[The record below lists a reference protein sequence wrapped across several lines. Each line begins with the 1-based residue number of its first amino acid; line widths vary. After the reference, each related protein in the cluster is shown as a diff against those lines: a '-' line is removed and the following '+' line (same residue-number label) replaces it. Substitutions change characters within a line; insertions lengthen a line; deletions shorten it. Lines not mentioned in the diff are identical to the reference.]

1 MLYKKLMITPERI
14 RFIKL
19 GEKGRWEKSC
29 IENEGTIRL
38 DYKSPHHKNCMAGNW
53 DPVLDFWLAY
63 RKGDRGTATRDLKQ
77 IRDFYEL
84 PENALWITFYLR
96 KLYWC
101 FAKKKVVETK
111 DGSRIRVTT
120 NGWSCEDVNGKQL
133 TIENIDGR
141 VTKVQGF
148 RGTICAVDM
157 PEYLIRKINGV
168 EQPEVKLAKNR
179 LASLQHSV
187 ENLIQGLWWKDFELL
202 VDLIFAQ
209 SGWQRISV
217 LGQTDKDIDL
227 DVFSPVNNRR
237 AFIQVKSNASRE
249 VLKQSIARFRE
260 MKQFDEMFF
269 VVHTFDPELANH
281 KNERVQVLGLKKL
294 AELVI
299 SAGLVNWLIT
309 KRS

>member
-1 MLYKKLMITPERI
+1 MAFIKPETI

-29 IENEGTIRL
+29 IEDESSIRL
-38 DYKSPHHKNCMAGNW
+38 GYVSPYHENSLMGDW
-53 DPVLDFWLAY
+53 EPVYAFWLDY
-63 RKGDRGTATRDLKQ
+63 RKGDKGAATRDLIQ
-77 IRDFYEL
+77 IRDFYDLSEA
-84 PENALWITFYLR
+84 ALWITFYKR

-101 FAKKKVVETK
+101 FAEKQVRQEE
-111 DGSRIRVTT
+111 DGSRTRKAI
-120 NGWSCEDVNGKQL
+120 NGWSCKDLNGSTL
-133 TIENIDGR
+133 TIENLDGR

-148 RGTICAVDM
+148 RGTICGVDL
-157 PEYLIRKINGV
+157 PEYLKRKINGQ
-168 EQPEVKLAKNR
+168 EQPDVKAAKDN
-179 LASLQHSV
+179 LASLRQSI

-227 DVFSPVNNRR
+227 DVFSPVTNKR
-237 AFIQVKSNASRE
+237 AFIQVKSHASHE
-249 VLKQSIARFRE
+249 VFNNSVARFRE
-260 MKQFDEMFF
+260 MKQFDEMYFI
-269 VVHTFDPELANH
+269 VHTSDPGLAN
-281 KNERVQVLGLKKL
+281 RPGSAVTVLGLSRL

-299 SAGLVNWLIT
+299 NAGLVNWLIT

>member
-1 MLYKKLMITPERI
+1 MPLIEPDTI

-29 IENEGTIRL
+29 VEDEGTIRL
-38 DYKSPHHKNCMAGNW
+38 GYNSPYHENSLAGDW
-53 DPVLDFWLAY
+53 EPVRAFWLNY
-63 RKGDRGTATRDLKQ
+63 REGKQGSAARDLNQ

-84 PENALWITFYLR
+84 SEDGLWITFYKR

-101 FAKKKVVETK
+101 FAEKQVIQRD
-111 DGSRIRVTT
+111 DGSRTRSAI
-120 NGWSCEDVNGKQL
+120 NGWSCEDLNGNKL
-133 TIENIDGR
+133 TVESIDGR

-148 RGTICAVDM
+148 RGTICAVDL
-157 PEYLIRKINGV
+157 PEYLVRKINSV
-168 EQPEVKLAKNR
+168 EQPEVKAAKDN
-179 LASLQHSV
+179 LASLQHSL

-227 DVFSPVNNRR
+227 DVWSPVTNKR
-237 AFIQVKSNASRE
+237 AFIQVKSHASNE
-249 VLKQSIARFRE
+249 IFNQSVARFRE
-260 MKQFDEMFF
+260 MEQFDEMYF
-269 VVHTFDPELANH
+269 VVHTSDPELVNRREDAVN
-281 KNERVQVLGLKKL
+281 VLGLKRL
-294 AELVI
+294 SELVI

>member
-1 MLYKKLMITPERI
+1 MIRPETI

-29 IENEGTIRL
+29 IEDEGTIRIG
-38 DYKSPHHKNCMAGNW
+38 YESPYHENSLAGDW
-53 DPVLDFWLAY
+53 EPVRTFWLDY
-63 RKGDRGTATRDLKQ
+63 RKGDKGAATRDLNQ
-77 IRDFYEL
+77 IHDFYEL
-84 PENALWITFYLR
+84 SEDALWITFYKR

-101 FAKKKVVETK
+101 FAETLVIQRE
-111 DGSRIRVTT
+111 DGSLTRKTI
-120 NGWSCEDVNGKQL
+120 NGWSCEDLKARKL
-133 TIENIDGR
+133 TIENLDGR

-148 RGTICAVDM
+148 RGTICGVDLS
-157 PEYLIRKINGV
+157 EYLIRKINGE
-168 EQPEVKLAKNR
+168 EQPEVKAAKGY

-227 DVFSPVNNRR
+227 DVFSPVTSRR
-237 AFIQVKSNASRE
+237 AFIQVKSNASNE
-249 VLKQSIARFRE
+249 TFNGSVARFRE
-260 MKQFDEMFF
+260 MGQFDEMYF
-269 VVHTFDPELANH
+269 VVHTSDSQLASRTEGSISILDLN
-281 KNERVQVLGLKKL
+281 KL
-294 AELVI
+294 SELVI
-299 SAGLVNWLIT
+299 NAGLVNWLIT